1 MDRRT
6 IGLIWIGGIVL
17 MVVLYLIGPQ
27 DFIRTCEAFV
37 ANVWSFIGDL
47 IDALSVRAFEAKH
60 VIEKTRRGSKR
71 IKAGYE
77 TCQFLDNDRRCSVYA
92 ARPKDCRGY
101 VCWNQP
107 DTTVYEF
114 AKFVQKPVDKLRE
127 QDLREAAK
135 K

>member
-1 MDRRT
+1 MESDNKLDCLKCASFCCRMAGYVSVSRADIRRLAKHLEMT
-6 IGLIWIGGIVL
+6 V
-17 MVVLYLIGPQ
+17 P
-27 DFIRTCEAFV
+27 
-37 ANVWSFIGDL
+37 
-47 IDALSVRAFEAKH
+47 AFEAKH
-60 VIEKTRRGSKR
+60 IVEKTRRGSKR

-107 DTTVYEF
+107 DTTLFEF
-114 AKFVQKPVDKLRE
+114 AKFLQKPVDRLRE
-127 QDLREAAK
+127 QERREAAAEK